1 MRFIRGLEMNAM
13 RAWFPALA
21 GAGFLLVSCS
31 GGGGGGPAQGRGVDS
46 SEETHPSGQPLGEA
60 SPLVAESAV
69 APDRSTPEMLL
80 RSIIDGVGR
89 EDLSF
94 LCRTVDKFAGAARL
108 TKVDQAWAWRTFL
121 MRAPRASWTNL
132 GQLLDDGGVQ
142 ISDDDG
148 ILALASFEAG
158 PSVGMAEIRIVKI
171 SGEWYLEVP
180 E

>member
-1 MRFIRGLEMNAM
+1 MSAM
-13 RAWFPALA
+13 CAWLPALA

-31 GGGGGGPAQGRGVDS
+31 GGGGGAPAEARGVDF
-46 SEETHPSGQPLGEA
+46 SENLQPLGEA
-60 SPLVAESAV
+60 SPLVAESDV
-69 APDRSTPEMLL
+69 TPDRSTPEMLL

-94 LCRTVDKFAGAARL
+94 LCRTVDKFASTPRL

-148 ILALASFEAG
+148 QLALASFEAG
-158 PSVGMAEIRIVKI
+158 PSVGMAEIRILKI